1 MQICEARYENFPF
14 SSQVLGKPLEP
25 KVSFNFSLHL
35 LSTTLA
41 NTNRSGNAERSL
53 AICMVHKC
61 FFFVHV
67 NLRTPFDLSFR
78 RPLPNATFS
87 QVRVVRHQSFV
98 ISVLCFGTA
107 LVGAIEAAV
116 AFHVRPWWL
125 QVLANAGFTL
135 VAFVVGFRIFGF
147 SHAWV
152 LRDPRLEKPLF
163 VLDVCVVS

>member
-1 MQICEARYENFPF
+1 MLDFIQHEAF
-14 SSQVLGKPLEP
+14 LGPRT
-25 KVSFNFSLHL
+25 SFDQGFQ
-35 LSTTLA
+35 TV
-41 NTNRSGNAERSL
+41 G
-53 AICMVHKC
+53 
-61 FFFVHV
+61 
-67 NLRTPFDLSFR
+67 LRTSFV
-78 RPLPNATFS
+78 S

-107 LVGAIEAAV
+107 LVGTIEAVV

-135 VAFVVGFRIFGF
+135 VAFVFGCRVFGF

-152 LRDPRLEKPLF
+152 LRDPSLEKPLW